1 MLPMDIDQFAAK
13 LTQHGYG
20 RCLTVDPAYAAPI
33 RANRAL
39 DQEISIL
46 LRLYA
51 EGFQNLHSRP

>member
-1 MLPMDIDQFAAK
+1 MLPMDINQLAAN
-13 LTQHGYG
+13 LAQH
-20 RCLTVDPAYAAPI
+20 RHSRRLAIDPTYTAPI

-51 EGFQNLHSRP
+51 EGLKPA

>member
-1 MLPMDIDQFAAK
+1 MLPMDINQLAAN
-13 LTQHGYG
+13 LAQH
-20 RCLTVDPAYAAPI
+20 RHSRRLAIDPTYTAPI